1 MCSRTSSNPHTIM
14 PESAS
19 PAAAS
24 RPDYPVHPVHR
35 CSIYS
40 PSRWIC
46 PIAGGGRPARR
57 QTGVS
62 QRGQAGFQR
71 SRPPDSPHRTIGT
84 TPPGSAGVPP
94 ACCPFGC
101 RSVSLRCCSRPPCRR
116 EPHGPGRSRGR
127 APLPVD
133 SGSGVKLGRFLIHG
147 MHRMHRMGFFR
158 MTAGLCSR
166 TSSNP
171 HAIIGPSCLLQ
182 QPPVLIILCIGGRCS
197 IDTSFRF
204 SSNDPHTGG
213 RAPGSQANGSF
224 PKGTGRLSEKSP
236 AGYPPPHHRDDTPGS
251 AGVPPACCPFG
262 CRSVSLRCC
271 SRPPCRREP
280 HGPGRSRG
288 RAPLP
293 VDSGGGDG
301 RSCGRICAGGTP
313 ALPGGLPPM
322 TGSHQRD
329 KSAEAFWRQLS
340 LKEVHQSSCLFVFI
354 GGSSSLTNGCFP
366 SV

>member
-1 MCSRTSSNPHTIM
+1 MIR
-14 PESAS
+14 
-19 PAAAS
+19 PAG
-24 RPDYPVHPVHR
+24 RGPDLSETKPV
-35 CSIYS
+35 SLSYDL
-40 PSRWIC
+40 PSR
-46 PIAGGGRPARR
+46 
-57 QTGVS
+57 
-62 QRGQAGFQR
+62 
-71 SRPPDSPHRTIGT
+71 
-84 TPPGSAGVPP
+84 
-94 ACCPFGC
+94 
-101 RSVSLRCCSRPPCRR
+101 
-116 EPHGPGRSRGR
+116 
-127 APLPVD
+127 
-133 SGSGVKLGRFLIHG
+133 
-147 MHRMHRMGFFR
+147 
-158 MTAGLCSR
+158 
-166 TSSNP
+166 
-171 HAIIGPSCLLQ
+171 
-182 QPPVLIILCIGGRCS
+182 
-197 IDTSFRF
+197 
-204 SSNDPHTGG
+204 GG

-329 KSAEAFWRQLS
+329 KSAEAFLAPVVVEGGPSVLVPIR
-340 LKEVHQSSCLFVFI
+340 VHCWFVFI
-354 GGSSSLTNGCFP
+354 DERLFSL
-366 SV
+366 